1 MQSTLSF
8 SFRASELIEQLKR
21 SFNETLTG
29 YWQIELV
36 KVNGAIEANQAN
48 SGKLWYI
55 AVVQGR
61 VICSGSEK
69 LSWASFLETLK
80 SYISRLQTTQS
91 KQALELLKQELS
103 AKETPLLSKIIVE
116 MANMKLVS
124 HDDVMK
130 ALRLKILSDLD
141 CYLFD
146 YAGQAQFIPEPELL
160 INAPM
165 RGFELSGLLTEAM
178 SRQMQWRQ
186 LRSYVPSLDSTLML
200 KSDAIEGSDLSAA
213 QKQQLQNLLGQGRTL
228 QAIAYHMGQ
237 DPLSVAKIFA
247 NLIGK
252 GLVEAKE
259 PKSETAYTDLQ
270 PEIFIVDDSLI
281 LVEQFRHLVTSWG
294 YRVNYSNNAL
304 TAVQTMLEFKPVAI
318 FLDVNMPGASGF
330 DLIKQIRRQP
340 QISSL
345 PLVLLTAE
353 KTVSN
358 QWRAQWASCKFLAKP
373 RTSAEIPVFR
383 TELRQML
390 EEIAPNANTQN
401 STVNS
406 QPIAINS

>member
-8 SFRASELIEQLKR
+8 SFRASELTEQLKR

-36 KVNGAIEANQAN
+36 KVNGAIQANQAS
-48 SGKLWYI
+48 SGKFWYI

-141 CYLFD
+141 WYLFD

-186 LRSYVPSLDSTLML
+186 LRSYVPSLDSTLIL
-200 KSDAIEGSDLSAA
+200 KSDAIEASDLSAA
-213 QKQQLQNLLGQGRTL
+213 QKQQLQNLVKQGRTL
-228 QAIAYHMGQ
+228 GAIAYHMGQ
-237 DPLSVAKIFA
+237 DPLSVAKTFA
-247 NLIGK
+247 SLIGK
-252 GLVEAKE
+252 GLVEAKN
-259 PKSETAYTDLQ
+259 PKSETAKTDLQ
-270 PEIFIVDDSLI
+270 LEIFIVDDSPI

-294 YRVNYSNNAL
+294 YRVHYSNNAL
-304 TAVQTMLEFKPVAI
+304 TAVQTMLESKPVAI

-340 QISSL
+340 HLSSL

-390 EEIAPNANTQN
+390 EEIVPIANTQN